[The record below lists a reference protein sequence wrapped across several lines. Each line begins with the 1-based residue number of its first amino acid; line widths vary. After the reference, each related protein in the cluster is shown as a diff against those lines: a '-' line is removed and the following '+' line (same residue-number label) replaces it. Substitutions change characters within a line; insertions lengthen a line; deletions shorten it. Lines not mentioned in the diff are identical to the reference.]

1 MDENMK
7 LIMAEFAKLN
17 NRLTGIED
25 QITNLGERMTSLEER
40 TTSLEERMT
49 NLEERMTSVEERMT
63 SVEER
68 TTSLE
73 ERTANIEEELIQVN
87 SRLGML
93 ELKADKSQDNY
104 EKLEA
109 YLLTIASDVKNGFYK
124 SKHQF
129 RLLEDQGN
137 SIIKVLAYRELIPLN

>member
-49 NLEERMTSVEERMT
+49 NLEERTPSVSLQPT
-63 SVEER
+63 LPFIIFASSSAILSPNPKFDLSVLDL
-68 TTSLE
+68 S
-73 ERTANIEEELIQVN
+73 AQ
-87 SRLGML
+87 
-93 ELKADKSQDNY
+93 
-104 EKLEA
+104 
-109 YLLTIASDVKNGFYK
+109 
-124 SKHQF
+124 
-129 RLLEDQGN
+129 
-137 SIIKVLAYRELIPLN
+137 

>member
-1 MDENMK
+1 MK

-25 QITNLGERMTSLEER
+25 QITNLGERMTSL
-40 TTSLEERMT
+40 
-49 NLEERMTSVEERMT
+49 
-63 SVEER
+63 EER